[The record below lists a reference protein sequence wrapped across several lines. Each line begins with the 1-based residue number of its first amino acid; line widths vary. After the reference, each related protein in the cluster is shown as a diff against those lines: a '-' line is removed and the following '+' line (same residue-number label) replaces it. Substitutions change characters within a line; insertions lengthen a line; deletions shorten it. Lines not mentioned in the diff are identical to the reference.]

1 MRRPCLPGRQASAA
15 LIAAALASLLGPFA
29 KPAAAQFPPDLH
41 AALDDALALYRR
53 NRAEQHRLATDPNE
67 RYEVLVGR
75 GIFAFGDADYIFNLG
90 DEAFEAE
97 IDRPRGLG
105 QGEAWGPEPL
115 PAYNRRLHD
124 GERGGLDASSC
135 RVCHFVGGPDG
146 AGAPTQFALL
156 RGDGERLS
164 TATVRDAPHL
174 MGLGYIA
181 IAARHIERQINLR
194 VDVARSQAR
203 DLGEPVSAWL
213 LIDDIDYGRVT
224 AHPDGRL
231 DPSQVR
237 GLSPDLIVRPFG
249 HKGRHATLEALADEA
264 LALHHGLQSDA
275 RIDDHQHAPAIYLG
289 DGDRF
294 DPDADGVQSEVDSA
308 QAVLLAAYLSML
320 GTPRIRP
327 PDDPALALVAARGR
341 ALFEATGCAECH
353 RPALYLPDLVTTLH
367 SGGAEPFAVE
377 YDLAEAGQEPR
388 PYRLDFTPDANGQI
402 RGGIPIFAFTDLRR
416 HDLGPELAEPR
427 PEVLPGFRP
436 GGGGEVPGAVWL
448 TRSLWGLADTGP
460 YLHDGRA
467 PTVHDAIM
475 AHGGDAAPSRD
486 AYRALD
492 GEARGALGVFLMT
505 LTRPP
510 FLLVE

>member
-1 MRRPCLPGRQASAA
+1 MRRSDPPGRPPRRLAPAA
-15 LIAAALASLLGPFA
+15 LLIAALAPQ
-29 KPAAAQFPPDLH
+29 PAAAQFPADLR
-41 AALDDALALYRR
+41 AALDDAIELYRR
-53 NRAEQHRLATDPNE
+53 NRAEQYRLATDPNE

-75 GIFAFGDADYIFNLG
+75 GIFAFGDAAYVFNLG

-115 PAYNRRLHD
+115 PAQNRRLHD

-146 AGAPTQFALL
+146 AGSPTQFALL

-181 IAARHIERQINLR
+181 LAARHIERQINLR
-194 VDVARSQAR
+194 VEVARNQAR
-203 DLGEPVSAWL
+203 DLGEPVSARL
-213 LIDDIDYGRVT
+213 LIEDIDFGRVT

-231 DPSQVR
+231 DPSEVR

-264 LALHHGLQSDA
+264 LAVHHGLQSDA

-327 PDDPALALVAARGR
+327 PDDPALALIAARGR
-341 ALFEATGCAECH
+341 TLFATTGCAECH
-353 RPALYLPDLVTTLH
+353 RPTLHLPDLVTTLH

-388 PYRLDFTPDANGQI
+388 PYRLDFTPDDNGQI

-427 PEVLPGFRP
+427 PEVLPD
-436 GGGGEVPGAVWL
+436 GGGEVAGAVWL

-475 AHGGDAAPSRD
+475 AHGGDAAASRD